1 MKGNDCGFLHQFDK
15 QRMPTCRFFAKY
27 NECKEPDC
35 PFKHSLED
43 VIRME
48 GVGTYDQFKDK
59 KSKYSESLYTT
70 QYNEHS
76 ITEE

>member
-1 MKGNDCGFLHQFDK
+1 MKI
-15 QRMPTCRFFAKY
+15 
-27 NECKEPDC
+27 EPGQG
-35 PFKHSLED
+35 PKHSLED